1 MHYDEYDYDIQLTVE
16 QQLYD
21 EVQRL
26 KMQLFYSER
35 KNTNLRRRNRE
46 LEGIRKKQDKRLQ
59 QLSGRKDPYFNEPA
73 NKRRKGKKRQR

>member
-1 MHYDEYDYDIQLTVE
+1 MHNEEYDYDIQLTVE

>member
-16 QQLYD
+16 QQLYE

-35 KNTNLRRRNRE
+35 KNTNLRRRNKE

>member
-35 KNTNLRRRNRE
+35 KNTNLRRKNRE

>member
-1 MHYDEYDYDIQLTVE
+1 MHDEYDYDIQLTVE

-35 KNTNLRRRNRE
+35 KNTNLRRKNRE

-73 NKRRKGKKRQR
+73 NKRRKGKKR

>member
-1 MHYDEYDYDIQLTVE
+1 MHNEEYDYDIQLTVE

-46 LEGIRKKQDKRLQ
+46 LEGVRKKQDKRLQ

-73 NKRRKGKKRQR
+73 NKRRKGKKR

>member
-1 MHYDEYDYDIQLTVE
+1 MHEEYDYDIQLTVE

-35 KNTNLRRRNRE
+35 KNTNLRRKNRE
-46 LEGIRKKQDKRLQ
+46 LEVIRKKQDKRLQ

-73 NKRRKGKKRQR
+73 NKRRKGKRR

>member
-1 MHYDEYDYDIQLTVE
+1 MHSEDYDIQLTVE

-35 KNTNLRRRNRE
+35 KNTNLRRKNRE

-59 QLSGRKDPYFNEPA
+59 QLSRRKDPYFNEPA
-73 NKRRKGKKRQR
+73 NKRRKGKKR

>member
-1 MHYDEYDYDIQLTVE
+1 MHNEDYDYDIQLTVE

-73 NKRRKGKKRQR
+73 NKRRKGKKR

>member
-1 MHYDEYDYDIQLTVE
+1 MHEEYDYDIQLTVE

-35 KNTNLRRRNRE
+35 KNTNLRRKNRE

-73 NKRRKGKKRQR
+73 NKRRKGKRR